1 MVSTRRPSRAAAARR
16 GDAKPPRQRLDLDAR
31 RAQLLALGLDL
42 FSQRAYDDVSIDE
55 VAQAAG
61 ISKGLLYHYFPTKRE
76 FYVAVLREA
85 ARELVERSL
94 AIDDVPVS
102 DRLRTG
108 LDAYLAYVERQG
120 ISYAAVFRGGI
131 GSNAEVLAIIEE
143 TRSRFLEKLL
153 ADVPVAERPPAL
165 RMALRGWIG
174 FVEATSLD
182 WIERHELD
190 RASLRDLLADLLPEV
205 VEAGHGP
212 RARTGRG
219 ESDRLRPL
227 APSWSGIKG

>member
-1 MVSTRRPSRAAAARR
+1 MLSSRRPSRAATSPR
-16 GDAKPPRQRLDLDAR
+16 GDSKPPRQRLDLDAR

-42 FSQRAYDDVSIDE
+42 FSHRAYDDVSIDE
-55 VAQAAG
+55 VAQTAS
-61 ISKGLLYHYFPTKRE
+61 ISKGLLYHYFPTKRD
-76 FYVAVLREA
+76 FYIAVIREA

-94 AIDDVPVS
+94 AVDDVPEPE
-102 DRLRTG
+102 RLRTG

-120 ISYAAVFRGGI
+120 ITYAAIFRGGI
-131 GSNAEVLAIIEE
+131 GSDAEVLAIIEE

-153 ADVPVAERPPAL
+153 AEAPVAERPPAL

-190 RASLRDLLADLLPEV
+190 RTSLRDLLADLLPEV
-205 VEAGHGP
+205 VRLAMVHGSAESAGAAGP
-212 RARTGRG
+212 AET
-219 ESDRLRPL
+219 P
-227 APSWSGIKG
+227 A

>member
-1 MVSTRRPSRAAAARR
+1 MLSSRRPSRAATSPR
-16 GDAKPPRQRLDLDAR
+16 GDNKPPRQRLDLDAR

-42 FSQRAYDDVSIDE
+42 FSHRAYDDVSIDE

-61 ISKGLLYHYFPTKRE
+61 ISKGLLYHYFPTKRD
-76 FYVAVLREA
+76 FYIAVIREA

-94 AIDDVPVS
+94 AVDDVPEPAE
-102 DRLRTG
+102 RLRTG

-120 ISYAAVFRGGI
+120 ITYAAIFRGGI
-131 GSNAEVLAIIEE
+131 GSDAEVLAIIEE

-153 ADVPVAERPPAL
+153 AEAPVAERPPAL

-205 VEAGHGP
+205 VRLAMVHAGAAGAGAAGP
-212 RARTGRG
+212 AAET
-219 ESDRLRPL
+219 P
-227 APSWSGIKG
+227 A